1 MSPVSSLLKGEV
13 PVHTRQPPARRTW
26 GAIVLCLV
34 VCLLA
39 ASRAEA
45 QDLEDPAIILEAR
58 IAELRSTG
66 AYAEAAEAAS
76 ELLALTAADPAMTH
90 FDVEDVERTI
100 TFLQSVAGLPETTRR
115 ELVRADSL
123 TLEIER
129 VAGEG
134 LYAQSAVL
142 AEQRLRI
149 QREILGDS
157 HNEIALGLD
166 DLATL
171 LQLAGD
177 LPAAEPLFHEALEIR
192 RQLLGDRH
200 PDVGA
205 SKNNLAM
212 FYQAAGDLAAAEPL
226 LRDALDILSEAYG
239 EDDLGVITLTNNL
252 GMLLYHQGDL
262 DGAEPLYRE
271 ALASRRASLPTDHP
285 DVANSLNNLAVL
297 LYARCDYAQAEP
309 LLREATVIWRSMLGE
324 DHPHVALS
332 IGNLGSL
339 LNAQGEFVK
348 AEALHREALAAY
360 RRTLGDEHP
369 DVARSLNN
377 LAHTLENLDDH
388 SSAEPLFRE
397 ALEIMVGAYG
407 EEHRETALA
416 ENNLAHVLQARGN
429 YAEAEP
435 LYRQALA
442 VRRQI
447 LGDDHLDVALSL
459 SNLASLLEE
468 TGDAAEAK
476 LLYREAL
483 DIRREH
489 LGDANAAVAHNLSSL
504 GHLFLAEGELA
515 EAETLLEEA
524 MEAHGAACLLAGE
537 GLKRATVSLRLRPP
551 ATALAATR
559 LLSGNEDGAWPVA
572 ERALARALADLLMTA
587 EKRSLEDS
595 EIEREESLKEE
606 MGTLERQLA
615 AYRAAAESDATDEAE
630 ALLEE
635 TRNALFSAEAR
646 WSVFREEIGAKY
658 PVSEGQAY
666 SLERIQ
672 ASVPATT
679 ALVGWVDVEIGPG
692 REDAWV
698 YVLRH
703 EGPVTWAR
711 CGPAGSTG
719 GGRTG
724 KKEMRGLRGQ
734 LTDPY
739 SSAMGLSRDART
751 AWTYRLKPVA
761 AALEGVHDLVIIP
774 SGPALGVP
782 MEAMLDDE
790 RKLLVE
796 KYAVSYAPSATI
808 YSWLEEKTSSVAETS
823 TSGGALLLG
832 DPPYIAA
839 HLEAMEAEEAG
850 AAGSVPGATRGAG
863 AATRGTDG
871 TTRGTDGKTRGTDG
885 TTRGTEAV
893 ATLERLLGSRSEV
906 AMLSDLTSDPVVLL
920 GPAASEQELVRL
932 ADAGRLSEFGTV
944 HLATHALV
952 DDEQPDRSALV
963 LSQVGLPDPLESAI
977 AGTRIYDGLL
987 TAKEIVREWDLN
999 ADLVTLSACETGL
1012 GRELVGE
1019 GYIGFAHAF
1028 LQAGARSLLVSLWKV
1043 EDEATSLL
1051 MRRFYENRAG
1061 SYERERNGLTGQ
1073 PMAKAAA
1080 LREAKLWLRGYVDEQ
1095 GHRPYEHPYYWAA
1108 FVLIGEGG

>member
-1 MSPVSSLLKGEV
+1 MNIGPRPGRLVFGSTALGLALLFLIAMAG
-13 PVHTRQPPARRTW
+13 
-26 GAIVLCLV
+26 
-34 VCLLA
+34 
-39 ASRAEA
+39 SA
-45 QDLEDPAIILEAR
+45 QDLEDPAIVLEAR
-58 IAELRSTG
+58 IAELRAFG
-66 AYAEAAEAAS
+66 DYALAAEAAA

-100 TFLQSVAGLPETTRR
+100 AFLQSAAEFPETTRR
-115 ELVRADSL
+115 ELTRADSL

-129 VAGEG
+129 VANEG
-134 LYAQSAVL
+134 RFAESAVL
-142 AEQRLRI
+142 AEERLRI
-149 QREILGDS
+149 QRDILGDS
-157 HNEIALGLD
+157 HFEIVFSLD

-177 LPAAEPLFHEALEIR
+177 LAAAEPLFHEALEIR

-226 LRDALDILSEAYG
+226 LREAIDILREAYG

-252 GMLLYHQGDL
+252 GMLLYYRGDL

-271 ALASRRASLPTDHP
+271 ALAARRASLPADSP

-309 LLREATVIWRSMLGE
+309 LLREATVIWRTMLGE
-324 DHPHVALS
+324 DHPHIALS
-332 IGNLGSL
+332 LGNLGSL

-348 AEALHREALAAY
+348 AEALHREALAIY
-360 RRTLGDEHP
+360 RRTLGNEHP

-388 SSAEPLFRE
+388 GAAEPLFRE
-397 ALEIMVGAYG
+397 ALEIMVKAYG
-407 EEHRETALA
+407 VEHQETALA
-416 ENNLAHVLQARGN
+416 ANNLAHVLQARGN
-429 YAEAEP
+429 YEEAEP
-435 LYRQALA
+435 LYRQAFA
-442 VRRQI
+442 VRRRV
-447 LGDDHLDVALSL
+447 LGDSHLDVALSL
-459 SNLASLLEE
+459 SNLASLLEAK
-468 TGDAAEAK
+468 GDAAGAEP
-476 LLYREAL
+476 LYREAL
-483 DIRREH
+483 NIRRQH

-504 GHLFLAEGELA
+504 GHLLLAQGKLA
-515 EAETLLEEA
+515 DAEPLLEEA
-524 MEAHGAACLLAGE
+524 MEAHSAACLLAGE

-559 LLSGNEDGAWPVA
+559 LLSGNEAGAWPVA
-572 ERALARALADLLMTA
+572 ERSLARALADLLMTA
-587 EKRSLEDS
+587 EKRPLEDS
-595 EIEREESLKEE
+595 EIAREESLKEE
-606 MGTLERQLA
+606 MGTLERQLG
-615 AYRAAAESDATDEAE
+615 AYQAAAESDATGETE
-630 ALLEE
+630 QLIEE
-635 TRNALFSAEAR
+635 TRTALFSAEAR
-646 WSVFREEIGAKY
+646 WSAFREEIGAKY

-672 ASVPATT
+672 ASMPATT
-679 ALVGWVDVEIGPG
+679 ALIGWLDVETGPG
-692 REDAWV
+692 QEDAWV
-698 YVLRH
+698 YVVRH

-711 CGPAGSTG
+711 CGPAGDTE

-751 AWTYRLKPVA
+751 AWTYRVKPVTD
-761 AALEGVHDLVIIP
+761 ALDGVQDLVIIP

-782 MEAMLDDE
+782 MEAMLDDD
-790 RKLLVE
+790 RRLLAE

-808 YSWLEEKTSSVAETS
+808 YSWLEEKTSSVAETGS
-823 TSGGALLLG
+823 SGGTLLLG
-832 DPPYIAA
+832 DPPYTET
-839 HLEAMEAEEAG
+839 HLEAMEAEAAG
-850 AAGSVPGATRGAG
+850 ATGSAPGGATRGAQ
-863 AATRGTDG
+863 A
-871 TTRGTDGKTRGTDG
+871 

-893 ATLERLLGSRSEV
+893 ATLERLPGSRSEV
-906 AMLSDLTSDPVVLL
+906 AMLSQLASDPVVLL
-920 GPAASEQELVRL
+920 GPQASEQELVRL
-932 ADAGRLSEFGTV
+932 ARAGALSEFGTV

-952 DDEQPDRSALV
+952 DDEQPERSALV

-1012 GRELVGE
+1012 GRELIGE

-1061 SYERERNGLTGQ
+1061 SYEGEREGLTGE
-1073 PMAKAAA
+1073 PMTKSAA
-1080 LREAKLWLRGYVDEQ
+1080 LREAKLWLRGYVDDQ
-1095 GHRPYEHPYYWAA
+1095 GNQPYEHPYYWAA